1 MDCKE
6 LLNENN
12 PYRNEW
18 LKAINKETI
27 LNLKVFET
35 ITAEEAKGKRAF
47 KSRMVFKVKIEPDS
61 SGIYKAR
68 LVIKGYLQRYGL
80 DYDETFAPTIT
91 FGTILLVLHIAA
103 TENW

>member
-1 MDCKE
+1 
-6 LLNENN
+6 
-12 PYRNEW
+12 
-18 LKAINKETI
+18 
-27 LNLKVFET
+27 
-35 ITAEEAKGKRAF
+35 
-47 KSRMVFKVKIEPDS
+47 MVFKVKIEPDS